1 MAARGWSRLCR
12 RDTLI
17 GLRADNG
24 AMLAATAQP
33 PSDSPLLPDL
43 ARRLAYAGAA
53 PLVVG
58 ALLVWIVD
66 IDVRPYAALGLS
78 AYAALIAAFLGGVHW
93 GLAMRANESP
103 PAAFAWAVLPTLV
116 AWPAVLMPPSAGL
129 ALLGTLLV
137 GCYLV
142 DRRLYPRYG
151 VAHWLTL
158 RFRLSAVAALSCF
171 IGAGGT

>member
-1 MAARGWSRLCR
+1 MTLAGAAHPLSDQPVLPTAALRL
-12 RDTLI
+12 
-17 GLRADNG
+17 G
-24 AMLAATAQP
+24 
-33 PSDSPLLPDL
+33 
-43 ARRLAYAGAA
+43 YAGAA

-66 IDVRPYAALGLS
+66 VDVRPYAALGLS
-78 AYAALIAAFLGGVHW
+78 AYAALIAGFLGGVHW
-93 GLAMRANESP
+93 GLAMRASDAP

-116 AWPAVLMPPSAGL
+116 AWPAVLMPPGAGL
-129 ALLGTLLV
+129 VVLGALLV

-158 RFRLSAVAALSCF
+158 RFRLSAVAAMSCF
-171 IGAGGT
+171 IGAAGT